1 MDRKGRG
8 AGLGRSL
15 QKLREKLGEK
25 LREALLAVLPISA
38 VVIILCFTI
47 APVTPGVL
55 LCFLL
60 GAVLVIAGMMFFT
73 LGADMSMTPMGEKVG
88 GAVTRS
94 GKLWKVVLIFFILG
108 FIITVSEPDL
118 TVLANQVPQV
128 PNMVIICAV
137 AAGVGIFLVLA
148 ILRMLLGIALP
159 PVLTFFYVICFIL
172 AFFTPREFL
181 SVAFDSGG
189 VTTGPMTVPFIMALG
204 VGIASIRSDRHAAD
218 DSFGLIAMCSVGPI
232 LAVLLLGIF
241 YNPTGAGYEP
251 SSVPAPNDSAELWA
265 MFASEIPQYMQEIAL
280 SLLPIVLFFGLYQ
293 VVSLHMSRQS
303 LGRVAVGLVYT
314 YIGLV
319 LFLTGANVGFLPAGN
334 YLGSVLA
341 SGEYRWALIPAAMVM
356 GFLIVRAEPAVYVLN
371 KRVEEMTDGAISSG
385 AMGLALGFAVAL
397 SLALA
402 MVRVLTGISVL
413 WFLIPGYAIALGI
426 SLFVPKIYTAI
437 AFDAGGVA
445 SGPMATAFLLP
456 LAQGACL
463 ATGGDV
469 VADAFGV
476 VAMVAMTPPITVQV
490 MGLISGVRRRKAAAP
505 VPVQAGLDAVIEL

>member
-1 MDRKGRG
+1 MC
-8 AGLGRSL
+8 AGLERSFD
-15 QKLREKLGEK
+15 KLREKFGEK

-88 GAVTRS
+88 AAITRS
-94 GKLWKVVLIFFILG
+94 GKLWKVIVVFFILG

-128 PNMVIICAV
+128 PNMLIICAV
-137 AAGVGIFLVLA
+137 AVGVGIFLVLA
-148 ILRMLLGIALP
+148 LLRMLFKFALP
-159 PVLTFFYVICFIL
+159 PLLTFFYVVCFIL
-172 AFFTPREFL
+172 AVFTPREFL

-204 VGIASIRSDRHAAD
+204 VGIASIRSDRHATD
-218 DSFGLIAMCSVGPI
+218 DSFGLVAMCSVGPI

-251 SSVPAPNDSAELWA
+251 SAVPAPNDSAELWHL
-265 MFASEIPQYMQEIAL
+265 FASEIPQYMQEIAI
-280 SLLPIVLFFGLYQ
+280 SLLPIVIFFGLYQ
-293 VVSLHMSRQS
+293 IVSLHMSRQS

-341 SGEYRWALIPAAMVM
+341 GGDYRWALIPAAMVM

-402 MVRVLTGISVL
+402 MIRVITGISIL

-426 SLFVPKIYTAI
+426 SFFVPKIYTAI

-490 MGLISGVRRRKAAAP
+490 MGLVSGVRRRKVS
-505 VPVQAGLDAVIEL
+505 VPASVPAGVDAVIEL

>member
-1 MDRKGRG
+1 M
-8 AGLGRSL
+8 GRSL

-204 VGIASIRSDRHAAD
+204 VGIASVRSDRHAAD

-426 SLFVPKIYTAI
+426 SFFVPKIYTAI

>member
-1 MDRKGRG
+1 M
-8 AGLGRSL
+8 GRSL

-426 SLFVPKIYTAI
+426 SFFVPKIYTAI

-490 MGLISGVRRRKAAAP
+490 MGLISGVRLRKAAAP

>member
-1 MDRKGRG
+1 M
-8 AGLGRSL
+8 GRSL

-303 LGRVAVGLVYT
+303 LGRVAVGLIYT

-426 SLFVPKIYTAI
+426 SFFVPKIYTAI

-505 VPVQAGLDAVIEL
+505 VPIQAGLDAVIEL

>member
-8 AGLGRSL
+8 ADLGRSL

-265 MFASEIPQYMQEIAL
+265 MFASEIPQYMQEIVL

-397 SLALA
+397 SLSLA

-426 SLFVPKIYTAI
+426 SFFVPKIYTAI

>member
-1 MDRKGRG
+1 M
-8 AGLGRSL
+8 GRSL

-371 KRVEEMTDGAISSG
+371 KRVEEMTDGATSSG

-397 SLALA
+397 SLSLA

-426 SLFVPKIYTAI
+426 SFFVPKIYTAI

>member
-1 MDRKGRG
+1 M
-8 AGLGRSL
+8 GRSL

-385 AMGLALGFAVAL
+385 AMGLALGFAVAI

-402 MVRVLTGISVL
+402 MVRVITGISIL
-413 WFLIPGYAIALGI
+413 WFLLPGYAIALII
-426 SLFVPKIYTAI
+426 SFFVPKIYTAI

-476 VAMVAMTPPITVQV
+476 IAMVAMTPPITVQV

>member
-1 MDRKGRG
+1 ME
-8 AGLGRSL
+8 RSL
-15 QKLREKLGEK
+15 DKLREKFGEK

-38 VVIILCFTI
+38 VVVILCFTI
-47 APVTPGVL
+47 APVTPGIL
-55 LCFLL
+55 LCFFL

-73 LGADMSMTPMGEKVG
+73 LGAEMSMTPMGEKVG
-88 GAVTRS
+88 AAITRS
-94 GKLWKVVLIFFILG
+94 GKLWKVVVIFFILG

-128 PNMVIICAV
+128 PNTLIIGAV
-137 AAGVGIFLVLA
+137 ACGVGIFLVMAL
-148 ILRMLLGIALP
+148 LRMLFKVALP
-159 PVLTFFYVICFIL
+159 PLLTFFYVLCFIL
-172 AFFTPREFL
+172 ALFTPREFL

-204 VGIASIRSDRHAAD
+204 VGIASIRADRHAAD
-218 DSFGLIAMCSVGPI
+218 DSFGLVAMCSVGPI

-241 YNPTGAGYEP
+241 YHPTGAGYEP
-251 SSVPAPNDSAELWA
+251 SAVPNPSDSVELWH
-265 MFASEIPQYMQEIAL
+265 MFVSELPQYIREIAV
-280 SLLPIVLFFGLYQ
+280 SLLPIVVFFGLYQ
-293 VVSLHMSRQS
+293 VVSLRMSRQS

-314 YIGLV
+314 YVGLV

-334 YLGSVLA
+334 YIGSVMA

-385 AMGLALGFAVAL
+385 AMGLALGLAVAL

-402 MVRVLTGISVL
+402 MVRVFTGISIL
-413 WFLIPGYAIALGI
+413 WFLLPGYAIALGI
-426 SLFVPKIYTAI
+426 SFFVPKIYTAI

-456 LAQGACL
+456 LAQGVCL

-469 VADAFGV
+469 VSDAFGV
-476 VAMVAMTPPITVQV
+476 IAMVAMTPPITVQV
-490 MGLISGVRRRKAAAP
+490 MGLISGVRRRRKSENALP
-505 VPVQAGLDAVIEL
+505 QAGLDAVIEL

>member
-1 MDRKGRG
+1 M
-8 AGLGRSL
+8 GRSL

-265 MFASEIPQYMQEIAL
+265 MFASEIPQYMQEIVL

-314 YIGLV
+314 YIGLI

-426 SLFVPKIYTAI
+426 SFFVPKIYTAI

-505 VPVQAGLDAVIEL
+505 VPIQAGLDAVIEL